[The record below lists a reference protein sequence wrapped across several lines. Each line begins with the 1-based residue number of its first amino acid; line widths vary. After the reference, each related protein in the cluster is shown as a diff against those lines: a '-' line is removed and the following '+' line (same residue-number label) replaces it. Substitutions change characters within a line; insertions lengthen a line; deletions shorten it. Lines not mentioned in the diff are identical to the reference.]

1 MEYKN
6 LHRAIAAAVFIVSAF
21 VYLLTVQSNVSFWD
35 CGEFIASAFLLQV
48 PHPPGTPF
56 FLLLGRLSSMLPI
69 GDNVAFRVNLVSV
82 FASAFIVLFLYLTA
96 VKLIEFYKGNK
107 HDSKL
112 DALGTYLAAAIGA
125 LSLAFSD
132 TFWFNAVE
140 AEVYATATFFIGIV
154 TWLMVTWHAKADDR
168 DNEKYI
174 LFIAYL
180 IGVSTG
186 VHLMSVLAI
195 VSIVMVIMFKKYLN
209 DEETLKQTGYI
220 FLGHVAIILVVG
232 VVMWAGLDSSTPPS
246 PEAAKETDFRFL
258 TIFVLIS
265 IVYMGIFWK
274 KIFRPNSFYL
284 PMIFGGIALIV
295 TYPGI
300 VKYLPNFVSSVG
312 KNNIVLD
319 ILIIAVLLA
328 VLGYLIYWSN
338 KTNKQTTHLVF
349 KSILFAFLGFSS
361 YAMIIIRANQD
372 PPINLNSPK
381 TFSEVVSYLNR
392 EQYGEAPIFQRRYTQ
407 EGHQMG
413 VYRNYSSDLDF
424 LWSYQ
429 MNHMFNRYLFWNYI
443 GKPSTVQDS
452 GVDWSK
458 FWGIPFLIGLL
469 GIYFHFQKDWK
480 MAAVFLVMFIFLGY
494 LTAFYQNQ
502 QQPQPRERDYFYV
515 GAFFVYSIWI
525 AIGVRGLLDLTKE
538 YIKPAKSKEL
548 VFSAIIIATFLLI
561 PINMLGTNFH
571 INDRSRNYVPW
582 DYSYN
587 MLQSVAPNA
596 ILFTNGDNDTFP
608 LWYLQDVEGVRQDV
622 RIANLSLL
630 NTPWYI
636 KQLKHNTPHGADK
649 VPMTLTDEEIDRI
662 GPQRWEPRVL
672 SLDVPDSIISE
683 FNVTDSLILATK
695 KLSWMMENTVQFG
708 DIKALRTQDI
718 VSLNIILANQWERP
732 IYFAVT
738 TPDDSKL
745 GLDDYLRMEGFA
757 FRLVPEPR
765 SESFYYVEPNILKE
779 QLFNEPEGYSKDYQP
794 GFKFRGLNDPTIFFD
809 ENHTR
814 LSSNYR
820 NSFIRLALHY
830 LEVEKNYEM
839 AVKTLDEMEVKIP
852 RSKLPMDYR
861 LLHDLGKIYRRA
873 GGIDQY
879 KNIVAD
885 LEEPM
890 WRMIEENPMS
900 FNDEYSPYFILIT
913 NYENLQMYS
922 KALEVVNK
930 LESVIGENPNVKG
943 LKNKFESLAK
953 QQIEKPDT
961 SKN

>member
-6 LHRAIAAAVFIVSAF
+6 LHRSIAAAVFLISAF

-56 FLLLGRLSSMLPI
+56 FLLLGRLASLLPI
-69 GDNVAFRVNLVSV
+69 GENVAFRVNLVSV
-82 FASAFIVLFLYLTA
+82 FSSAFVVLFLYLTA

-112 DALGTYLAAAIGA
+112 DALGTYIAAAIGA
-125 LSLAFSD
+125 LSLGFSD

-140 AEVYATATFFIGIV
+140 AEVYASATFFIGIV
-154 TWLMVTWHAKADDR
+154 TWLMVTWHAKADNQ
-168 DNEKYI
+168 DNEKYL

-186 VHLMSVLAI
+186 IHLMSVLAI
-195 VSIVMVIMFKKYLN
+195 VSIVMVIMFRKYN
-209 DEETLKQTGYI
+209 TDESTLKETGFI
-220 FLGHVAIILVVG
+220 FLGHAAIILIVAII
-232 VVMWAGLDSSTPPS
+232 MWASIDTSSAPS
-246 PEAAKETDFRFL
+246 PEVTKATDFRFI
-258 TIFVLIS
+258 TIFGLIS
-265 IVYMGIFWK
+265 VVYMGIFWK

-284 PMIFGGIALIV
+284 PMIFGGIALVV

-328 VLGYLIYWSN
+328 ILGYLIYWSN
-338 KTNKQTTHLVF
+338 KTNKQTLHLVF
-349 KSILFAFLGFSS
+349 KSLLFAFLGFSS

-392 EQYGEAPIFQRRYTQ
+392 EQYGEAPAFQRRYTQ
-407 EGHQMG
+407 EGHQQV
-413 VYRNYSSDLDF
+413 VYRNYDSDLDF

-443 GKPSTVQDS
+443 GKESTVQDS
-452 GVDWSK
+452 GVDWSM
-458 FWGIPFLIGLL
+458 FWGIPFLIGLFGL
-469 GIYFHFQKDWK
+469 YFHFQKDWK
-480 MAAVFLVMFIFLGY
+480 MASVFIVMFIFLGY

-525 AIGVRGLLDLTKE
+525 ALGVRGLLDLTKE
-538 YIKPAKSKEL
+538 YIKPQKSKEL
-548 VFSAIIIATFLLI
+548 VFSGIIIVTFLLI
-561 PINMLGTNFH
+561 PINMLGHNFH
-571 INDRSRNYVPW
+571 LNDRSRNYVPW

-608 LWYLQDVEGVRQDV
+608 LWYLQDVEGVRKDV

-636 KQLKHNTPHGADK
+636 KQLKHNTPHGTEK
-649 VPMTLTDEEIDRI
+649 VPMTLTDEEIERI
-662 GPQRWEPRVL
+662 GPQRWEPRAL
-672 SLDVPDSIISE
+672 SLDIPDSVLDQ
-683 FNVTDSLILATK
+683 FNVTDSTILSSK
-695 KLSWMMENTVQFG
+695 RLNWIMENTVQFG

-718 VSLNIILANQWERP
+718 VSLNIILANKWERP

-765 SESFYYVEPNILKE
+765 RESFYYVEPTILRK
-779 QLFNEPEGYSKDYQP
+779 QLFDEPEGYSKTYEP

-830 LEVEKNYEM
+830 LEVEKNNEM
-839 AVKTLDEMEVKIP
+839 AIKTLDEMEVKIP
-852 RSKLPMDYR
+852 RGRLPMDYR
-861 LLHDLGKIYRRA
+861 LMHDLGKIYRRA
-873 GGIDQY
+873 GGLKQY
-879 KNIVAD
+879 EQIVAD
-885 LEEPM
+885 LEKPM
-890 WRMIEENPMS
+890 WEMIEKNPMS

-913 NYENLQMYS
+913 NYENLGMYS

-930 LESVIGENPNVKG
+930 LESVVGDNQNIKS
-943 LKNKFESLAK
+943 LKNKFESLSK
-953 QQIEKPDT
+953 QSIEQD
-961 SKN
+961 SVVN